1 MPFEVPVYCCEGL
14 PRDRERRVKNKR
26 VMRDNFARG
35 KEEQRLVEGSQASLV
50 LPYVRNNMKKKMHE
64 DIKMVTV
71 AAQNKSREILISR

>member
-1 MPFEVPVYCCEGL
+1 
-14 PRDRERRVKNKR
+14 
-26 VMRDNFARG
+26 MRDNFARG